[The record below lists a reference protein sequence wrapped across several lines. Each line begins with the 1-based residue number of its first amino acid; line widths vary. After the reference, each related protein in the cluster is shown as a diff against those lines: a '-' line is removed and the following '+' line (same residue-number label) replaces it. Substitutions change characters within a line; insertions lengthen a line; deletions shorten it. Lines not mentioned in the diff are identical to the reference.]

1 MSNVLKSVEDFVEDS
16 FKETCLCCMRV
27 WFKMY
32 INKLKIKSLILISL
46 YNRSSYDGDFI
57 SILLNTTNIL
67 NYSLAESFH
76 SSSSNCE
83 NTDISLFLSVVT
95 FVNKPNS
102 LFCWTCNSEAYQT
115 WN

>member
-16 FKETCLCCMRV
+16 SKETCLCCMRV
-27 WFKMY
+27 LFKMY

-67 NYSLAESFH
+67 NCSLAESFH
-76 SSSSNCE
+76 SSSSNCK

-102 LFCWTCNSEAYQT
+102 FFC
-115 WN
+115 